1 MPFNGI
7 CIIRNLNIYPM
18 RKDLKEIAS
27 KFAKSKTLNDF
38 VEYGGVAAAIETK
51 DGNVYTGISI
61 DTACSMGFCAE
72 HSAVAEMLKN
82 GERYIKAVVAVG
94 NDGNAVPPCGRCREL
109 ISQLSKENLNTV
121 IEVKNGV
128 FVTLKELMPYD
139 WKEDLNREW

>member
-1 MPFNGI
+1 
-7 CIIRNLNIYPM
+7 M

-27 KFAKSKTLNDF
+27 QFAKSKTLNDF
-38 VEYGGVAAAIETK
+38 IEYGGVAAAIETAA
-51 DGNVYTGISI
+51 GNVYTGISI

-82 GERYIKAVVAVG
+82 GEYHIKAVVAVG

-109 ISQLSKENLNTV
+109 ISQLSKDNLNAI

-128 FVTLKELMPYD
+128 FVSLKELMPYD
-139 WKEDLNREW
+139 WKEDLDTDW